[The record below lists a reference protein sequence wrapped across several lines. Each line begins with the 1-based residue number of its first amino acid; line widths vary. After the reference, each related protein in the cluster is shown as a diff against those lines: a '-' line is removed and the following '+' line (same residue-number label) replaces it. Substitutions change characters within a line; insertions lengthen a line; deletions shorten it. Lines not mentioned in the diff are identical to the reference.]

1 MTYYGAA
8 MAVTEIFF
16 VIGKAMPTLIAI
28 KLGPPDDPDSVFMM
42 KVILGFPLILTI
54 LTIFNFC
61 FVFSDRTPKFAMS
74 KNQLEEVRKFY
85 NKIYKEEFI
94 EDKI

>member
-42 KVILGFPLILTI
+42 KVILGFPIIFLILTEF
-54 LTIFNFC
+54 LFVFIFN
-61 FVFSDRTPKFAMS
+61 DRTPKFAMS
-74 KNQLEEVRKFY
+74 
-85 NKIYKEEFI
+85 
-94 EDKI
+94 